1 MRVFKAV
8 LNGLREGGKK
18 ESSFLE
24 SLLDEESKV
33 ESGRRSF
40 LPEIRMRTGSQGSQS
55 SSQMPLTRL
64 NQNVSIV
71 DESRTGQRVDDY
83 LAVKPSS
90 S

>member
-40 LPEIRMRTGSQGSQS
+40 LPEIRMRTGSQGS
-55 SSQMPLTRL
+55 
-64 NQNVSIV
+64 
-71 DESRTGQRVDDY
+71 
-83 LAVKPSS
+83 
-90 S
+90 